1 MLQEPPPV
9 VELLAELEQF
19 ATAVSQTLAADTI
32 DWQWRPSPGEW
43 NLTELCCHLRDVEQE
58 VHQPRFQNMM
68 AAANAFISGATS
80 DDWVIERQYAQQNG
94 RIALNEFLAARSRTI
109 AMLPPPDDPIW
120 ARQGRHSFFG
130 PTSTHELLN
139 LAVKH
144 DQAHWD
150 QLQLLVRH

>member
-9 VELLAELEQF
+9 AELLAELERF
-19 ATAVSQTLAADTI
+19 ATAVSQILATDSI

-43 NLTELCCHLRDVEQE
+43 SLTELCCHLRDVEQE
-58 VHQPRFQNMM
+58 VHQPRFLSMM
-68 AAANAFISGATS
+68 STANAFISGATS
-80 DDWVIERQYAQQNG
+80 DDWVAERQYARQNG
-94 RIALNEFLAARSRTI
+94 RVALHEFLAARDRTI
-109 AMLPPPDDPIW
+109 AMLPQPGDPIW

-144 DQAHWD
+144 DLAHWE
-150 QLQLLVRH
+150 QLRTLLRH